1 VICFSYCLNIR
12 ELAEEVGISIT
23 TCHEILT
30 ENLGMPRIAAKFVL
44 HLLIEDQKQNHVNVS
59 KETVD
64 HANAD
69 EQERHHTF

>member
-1 VICFSYCLNIR
+1 VICSNYCLNIH
-12 ELAEEVGISIT
+12 EVAEEVGISIT

-30 ENLGMPRIAAKFVL
+30 ENLGMPHVAAKFVL
-44 HLLIEDQKQNHVNVS
+44 RLLIEDQKQNHVDII

-69 EQERHHTF
+69 EKEHHHRC